1 MKNKCTFLF
10 KLKENNLIYFLFY
23 FLIRPSK
30 RSNARKSKKKKSH
43 LCLMFGVHEH
53 MDALDLDLGVF

>member
-1 MKNKCTFLF
+1 MLG
-10 KLKENNLIYFLFY
+10 
-23 FLIRPSK
+23 RV
-30 RSNARKSKKKKSH
+30 KKKKSH